1 MGRYAGDWEGQG
13 GRAGASRDDPPQ
25 GSFRDPK
32 EGWRGSPP
40 LSEEPIQNKPVRR
53 QAGDNDVGFG
63 AGSRPASVPPL
74 QRESGMTDKSQQ
86 ARADH
91 STGKKAE
98 AKGTDAQHELNRP
111 EHAKGRPP
119 AHGPSNAGEDGGA

>member
-1 MGRYAGDWEGQG
+1 MGRYAFDWEGRG

-40 LSEEPIQNKPVRR
+40 LSEHLLKPDQPQR

-63 AGSRPASVPPL
+63 IDSRPQTLPP
-74 QRESGMTDKSQQ
+74 SQQ
-86 ARADH
+86 ARPK
-91 STGKKAE
+91 S
-98 AKGTDAQHELNRP
+98 HE
-111 EHAKGRPP
+111 
-119 AHGPSNAGEDGGA
+119 PSNAGEDGGA